1 MDLTD
6 ELPCDGSSHAPRDP
20 SRPPRIIVAEDD
32 PGMLDVVEERDGGR
46 LLVRVAAIYTFGGT
60 VDPIDLI
67 VSDICMPVCSGLDIL
82 QGLRDAHW
90 STPVILM
97 TALRDDDVRRRA
109 TNLGASLLEKP
120 VRMAD
125 LLAEVKALLSSPRN
139 LGKPSLPAEH
149 KQGPGSTGTPRS

>member
-1 MDLTD
+1 MLEVVALTLRN
-6 ELPCDGSSHAPRDP
+6 EGY
-20 SRPPRIIVAEDD
+20 
-32 PGMLDVVEERDGGR
+32 DVVEERDGGR